1 MKVRVGGVRNRIPG
15 FGNTMTRNSKAGKS
29 MVFSRKCKETKMGKE
44 IGPSSG
50 LLMEAWFLRRKELLT
65 D

>member
-29 MVFSRKCKETKMGKE
+29 MVFSRKCKETKMGK
-44 IGPSSG
+44 
-50 LLMEAWFLRRKELLT
+50 LVNLY
-65 D
+65 